1 MGPVVHPGEIL
12 ADEIEER
19 GLSVDQLGRIL
30 GVPTDQIAQ
39 ILKGEQRVTADT
51 ALRLSQWLGTSAEVW
66 LKLQMS
72 YDLWLVDREFG
83 DEIRRTVVRQ
93 SAA

>member
-12 ADEIEER
+12 AEEIEER
-19 GLSVDQLGRIL
+19 GMSADQLGRTL
-30 GVPTDQIAQ
+30 GVPTDQITQ
-39 ILKGEQRVTADT
+39 ILRGERQVTADT

-66 LKLQMS
+66 LKLQTS
-72 YDLWLVDREFG
+72 YDLWLVDQELG
-83 DEIRRTVVRQ
+83 AEIRRTVVRQ

>member
-19 GLSVDQLGRIL
+19 GMSADQLGRTL
-30 GVPTDQIAQ
+30 GVPTDQITQ
-39 ILKGEQRVTADT
+39 ILRGERQVTADT

-66 LKLQMS
+66 LKLQTS
-72 YDLWLVDREFG
+72 YDLWRVDQEFG
-83 DEIRRTVVRQ
+83 AEIRRTVVRQ